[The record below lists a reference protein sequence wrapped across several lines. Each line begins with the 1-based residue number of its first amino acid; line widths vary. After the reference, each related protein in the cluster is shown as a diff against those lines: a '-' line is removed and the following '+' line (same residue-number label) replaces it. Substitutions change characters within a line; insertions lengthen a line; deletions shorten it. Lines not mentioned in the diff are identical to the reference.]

1 MKRIIFYL
9 SMVVFVAACSNDDNK
24 SDAYGN
30 FEADEIFLSAES
42 MGEIMD
48 IKVHE
53 GEEVQKGQSLALIDT
68 VQLHLQKERILA
80 AMQAVASKKRNV
92 QVQVDVLKKKK
103 KNLLREKKR
112 LENMFKDGAATQKQ
126 LDDVNGQI
134 EVLESSII
142 ATKTGLNTANTG
154 LMSELKP
161 LRAQLKSVED
171 KIEKCQVRAP
181 INATVLVKY
190 IMNGEFAVPGKP
202 LFKIADLE
210 NIYLRAYIS
219 GSQLADAELGSNVKV
234 LVDKGKDDYYEYTG
248 RITWVSPKAE
258 FTPKIVQT
266 KEQRVNMVYAVKVL
280 VKNDGKIKIGM
291 PGELRFK

>member
-1 MKRIIFYL
+1 MKKIIMYL
-9 SMVVFVAACSNDDNK
+9 SIALLVAACGSNDNK

-30 FEADEIFLSAES
+30 FEADEVILSAES
-42 MGEIMD
+42 MG
-48 IKVHE
+48 KVLTLKANE
-53 GEEVQKGQSLALIDT
+53 GDNVQSGESLALIDT
-68 VQLHLQKERILA
+68 MQLYLQQEKVLA
-80 AMQAVASKKRNV
+80 SMQAIASKKRNV
-92 QVQVDVLKKKK
+92 QVQVNVLKKKLA
-103 KNLLREKKR
+103 NILREKNR

-142 ATKTGLNTANTG
+142 ATKTGLNTANSG

-161 LRAQLKSVED
+161 MRAMLQSIED
-171 KIEKCQVRAP
+171 KIEKCQVKSP
-181 INATVLVKY
+181 IDGIVLVRY

-202 LFKIADLE
+202 LFKIADMD

-219 GSQLADAELGSNVKV
+219 GSQLAQAKLGSKVKV
-234 LVDKGKDDYYEYTG
+234 LIDKGENDYYEYSG
-248 RITWVSPKAE
+248 KITWVSPKAE